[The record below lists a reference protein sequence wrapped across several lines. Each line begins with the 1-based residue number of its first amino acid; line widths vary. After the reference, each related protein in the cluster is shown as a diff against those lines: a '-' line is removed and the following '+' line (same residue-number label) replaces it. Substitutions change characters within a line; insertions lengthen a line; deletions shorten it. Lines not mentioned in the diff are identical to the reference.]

1 MDNNLMQGM
10 NNQNNYMNMI
20 YQTGNQMIPQF
31 PSQPD
36 KINILF
42 KTTQAVTTMVTV
54 DYNKTLS
61 DTILLY
67 LKRMNRP
74 DLFNPN
80 SGIFF
85 LFNANK
91 VNIYDQTKVGV
102 LFSGIKG
109 VTTPTIVVNDV
120 QNLIGANLL
129 LYLIKSN
136 LQIFI

>member
-129 LYLIKSN
+129 LYLMT
-136 LQIFI
+136 